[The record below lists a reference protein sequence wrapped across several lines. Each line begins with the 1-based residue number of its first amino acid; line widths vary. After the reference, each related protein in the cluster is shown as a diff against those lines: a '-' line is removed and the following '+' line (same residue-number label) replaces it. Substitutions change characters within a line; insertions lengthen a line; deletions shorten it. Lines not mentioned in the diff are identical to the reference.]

1 MDRREFLK
9 KSTIAAS
16 IPLALSAC
24 SQTSA
29 LSSATSQKLKN
40 FLRQPGK
47 LSWLEGQQTAYKP
60 GSTWGKPWAQ
70 GELSK
75 TQALK

>member
-1 MDRREFLK
+1 MDRRDFLK

-16 IPLALSAC
+16 IPVAMSAFN
-24 SQTSA
+24 SA
-29 LSSATSQKLKN
+29 QAADLINTVKQKIS
-40 FLRQPGK
+40 RTAGK